1 MNRSERFYKIEGMLH
16 NRGSVPIETFLAELE
31 ISRATF
37 KRDLEY
43 LRNRHHAPIEWDPEA
58 RGYRFV
64 NQTGPGPKFE
74 LPGLWFSSQEVYA
87 LLMMQHMLKELE
99 PGLLSPHVQPLLTRL
114 KSLLAGDEIPIA
126 EIERRVRLIRTAARK
141 GKVAHF
147 ELAATA
153 VLKRKRLKIEYWAR
167 GNNETTDRVVSPQ
180 RLTFYKQNWYLD
192 AWCHMRKGLRSFAV
206 DGIRSAEMLTDTAK
220 NVSESEL
227 DRVLASGYGIFSGEK
242 TTTAKLRFSPTAA
255 RWVADE
261 EWHPQ
266 QKGVRE
272 KDGSWLLEVPYSDD
286 RELIMD
292 ILRHGPEV
300 EVLEPAKLRESVK
313 AALSKALTSYGVG
326 KPRKQ

>member
-1 MNRSERFYKIEGMLH
+1 MDRTERFYKIEEMLR
-16 NRGSVPIETFLAELE
+16 NRGSVPINDFLDALE
-31 ISRATF
+31 VSRATF

-43 LRNRHHAPIEWDPEA
+43 LRDRLHAPIVWDA
-58 RGYRFV
+58 DSGGYRF
-64 NQTGPGPKFE
+64 NKKNIDLPKFE

-87 LLMMQHMLKELE
+87 LLMMQHLLKELE

-114 KSLLAGDEIPIA
+114 KSLLAGDDVPID

-153 VLKRKRLKIEYWAR
+153 VLKRKRIKIQYWAR
-167 GNNETTDRVVSPQ
+167 GTNETTERVVSPQ
-180 RLTFYKQNWYLD
+180 RMAFYKQNWYLD
-192 AWCHMRKGLRSFAV
+192 AWCHMRKGLRSFAL
-206 DGIRSAEMLTDTAK
+206 DGIKIAEMLVDTAK

-227 DRVLASGYGIFSGEK
+227 DRVLASGYGIFSGAK

-272 KDGSWLLEVPYSDD
+272 PDGSWLLELPFSDA

-292 ILRHGPEV
+292 ILRYGPDV
-300 EVLEPAKLRESVK
+300 EVLAPASLR
-313 AALSKALTSYGVG
+313 AAVSAELTGALKKY
-326 KPRKQ
+326 R

>member
-1 MNRSERFYKIEGMLH
+1 MDRTERFYKIEEMLH
-16 NRGSVPIETFLAELE
+16 NRGVVPIRDFLEALE

-43 LRNRHHAPIEWDPEA
+43 LRDRLHAPIMWDAEA
-58 RGYRFV
+58 GGYRF
-64 NQTGPGPKFE
+64 NNKNAGLPKFE

-114 KSLLAGDEIPIA
+114 KSLLAGDEIPIE

-153 VLKRKRLKIEYWAR
+153 VLKRKRLKIKYWAR
-167 GNNETTDRVVSPQ
+167 GTNETTDRVVSPQ

-192 AWCHMRKGLRSFAV
+192 AWCHLRKDLRSFAI
-206 DGIRSAEMLTDTAK
+206 DGIQTAETLNEAAK
-220 NVSESEL
+220 NVSDGEL

-242 TTTAKLRFSPTAA
+242 TTTARLRFSPTAA

-272 KDGSWLLEVPYSDD
+272 KDGAWLLEVPYSDD

-292 ILRHGPEV
+292 ILRYGPDV

-313 AALSKALTSYGVG
+313 AALSKALSTYGVG